1 MIDKENEVY
10 TAIRTAILEKFPKA
24 DVSSMYIRSPA
35 GFPHISVVQTD
46 SYEPKALV
54 DSSLEEKYTTLAFQ
68 IDVYSDNE
76 TQKKTEC
83 KKIMQIVDET
93 LRAKNFRREAMT
105 AVPNIADDTIYRLT
119 AKYIVT
125 ASSDYFYRS

>member
-10 TAIRTAILEKFPKA
+10 TAIRTSILKKYPKA
-24 DVSSMYIRSPA
+24 DVSSMYVRSPA
-35 GFPHISVVQTD
+35 SFPHVSVIQTD

-68 IDVYSDNE
+68 IDVYSDDE
-76 TQKKTEC
+76 VHKKTEC
-83 KKIMQIVDET
+83 KKIMQVVDET

-105 AVPNIADDTIYRLT
+105 VVPNMADDTIYRLT
-119 AKYIVT
+119 AKYTVM
-125 ASSDYFYRS
+125 ASSEYFYES